1 MFEIDAEKLSKE
13 INDTLLH
20 RNFVLRS
27 GQYLAA
33 HLMHCNRNLDAIQ
46 LIGRCM
52 VHDMSKIVNTE
63 EFMALASIVDDLDE
77 LSDEGHVLSEKQ
89 RKAIELHWKNNSH
102 HPEYYDSPDDMTDL
116 DLLEMACDIH
126 ARSKQ
131 FHTDLLKYVKLQ
143 QEQRY
148 HFGKVHYMKLHFYCK
163 ILTELTKDDD
173 YSSIRDYFIP
183 AELSLKD
190 STLEKLSAFR
200 VGCYGDFFKSE
211 RLQFEK
217 GDTPD
222 FASTVYGL
230 HLQDDHNTKIGQI
243 TILATGEISYK
254 IFENYKGNG
263 YAQEAL
269 KKLKEIVMLREL
281 YININRENEKAIEVA
296 TEAGFK
302 ADNPNTKSDILRFK
316 LIRSDI

>member
-1 MFEIDAEKLSKE
+1 MFEINAEKLSKE

-27 GQYLAA
+27 GQYLASY
-33 HLMHCNRNLDAIQ
+33 LMQHGRNLDAIQ

-52 VHDMSKIVNTE
+52 VHDMSKIINTE
-63 EFMALASIVDDLDE
+63 EFMALASIVDDLSE

-102 HPEYYDSPDDMTDL
+102 HPEYYDNPNDMTDL

-131 FHTDLLKYVKLQ
+131 FKTDLMKYVELQ
-143 QEQRY
+143 QEKRY
-148 HFGKVHYMKLHFYCK
+148 HFGKSHYKKLTYYCK
-163 ILTELTKDDD
+163 ILVVLTKEDD
-173 YSSIRDYFIP
+173 YSSIRDYFVP

-190 STLEKLSAFR
+190 STLEKLSAFN
-200 VGCYGDFFKSE
+200 VSCYTDFVKTE
-211 RLQFEK
+211 RLSLEK
-217 GDTPD
+217 EGTPD
-222 FASTVYGL
+222 FASTCYGI
-230 HLQDDHNTKIGQI
+230 HLQDENHTKIGQI

-254 IFENYKGNG
+254 IFENYTGNG

-269 KKLKEIVMLREL
+269 RKVKEIVFLREL
-281 YININRENEKAIEVA
+281 YININKENEKAMQVA
-296 TEAGFK
+296 EEAGFK
-302 ADNPNTKSDILRFK
+302 VDNPNTTSDILRFK
-316 LIRSDI
+316 LIRSE

>member
-1 MFEIDAEKLSKE
+1 MFEINAEKLSKE

-27 GQYLAA
+27 GQYLASY
-33 HLMHCNRNLDAIQ
+33 LMQHNRNLDAIQ

-52 VHDMSKIVNTE
+52 VHDMSKIINTE
-63 EFMALASIVDDLDE
+63 EFMALASIVDDLSE

-89 RKAIELHWKNNSH
+89 KKAIELHWKNNSH

-131 FHTDLLKYVKLQ
+131 FNTDLAKYLELQ

-148 HFGKVHYMKLHFYCK
+148 HFGKSHYKKLSYFCK
-163 ILTELTKDDD
+163 ILVVLTKEDD
-173 YSSIRDYFIP
+173 YSSIRDYFVP
-183 AELSLKD
+183 AELSLQD
-190 STLEKLSAFR
+190 STLEKLSAFN
-200 VGCYGDFFKSE
+200 VSCYSDFVKTD
-211 RLQFEK
+211 RLFLEK
-217 GDTPD
+217 GNTPD
-222 FASTVYGL
+222 FASTVYGI
-230 HLQDDHNTKIGQI
+230 HLQDGNNTKIGQI
-243 TILATGEISYK
+243 TILATGEINYK

-269 KKLKEIVMLREL
+269 EKLKEVVMLREL
-281 YININRENEKAIEVA
+281 YININRENEKAIQVA
-296 TEAGFK
+296 EASGFK
-302 ADNPNTKSDILRFK
+302 MDNPNSKSDILRFK
-316 LIRSDI
+316 LIRSD